1 MDASS
6 STAVGLSFG
15 DMVLIG
21 STLILAVTAFAAPYV
36 VERWKHKSFA
46 PKLCF
51 EFSHAPPYCHGT
63 EMTTRS
69 GRLPVYYFRF
79 VVVNEGKSQAEQ
91 FEAVLEM
98 IRKEN
103 SSGRFEEWVDFSPVS
118 LQWSGVR
125 DSKYLT
131 IQPGRKIFCD
141 IGRIHHPEHE
151 PESAYK
157 DISPEEK
164 RQNKFFFALLQTFF
178 VQWDCLLP
186 GKYQIEIA
194 VYSSNSGRVSK
205 KFNLAWSGN
214 WKDKERDMLN
224 ELVISLDQSARK

>member
-21 STLILAVTAFAAPYV
+21 STLILAATAFTAPYV
-36 VERWKHKSFA
+36 IERWKHKFFA

-51 EFSHAPPYCHGT
+51 GFFHRTPYCHRT
-63 EMTTRS
+63 EMRTSS
-69 GRLPVYYFRF
+69 GRFPVDYFRF

-91 FEAVLEM
+91 CEAVLEM

-103 SSGRFEEWVDFSPVS
+103 SSGGLEEWVDFSPVS
-118 LQWSGVR
+118 LKWSGVNN
-125 DSKYLT
+125 SKYVT

-141 IGRIHHPEHE
+141 IGRIHHPQHE

-157 DISPEEK
+157 DISEEEK
-164 RQNKFFFALLQTFF
+164 KKNKFFFELWQTFF
-178 VQWDCLLP
+178 VQWDCLVP

-194 VYSSNSGRVSK
+194 VYSSNSERVSK

-224 ELVISLDQSARK
+224 ELVISLD